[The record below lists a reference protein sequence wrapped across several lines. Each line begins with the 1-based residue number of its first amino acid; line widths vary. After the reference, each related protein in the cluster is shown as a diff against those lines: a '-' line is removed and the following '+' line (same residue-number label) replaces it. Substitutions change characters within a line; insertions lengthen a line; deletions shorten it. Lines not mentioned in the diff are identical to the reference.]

1 MRRGF
6 TVIEVV
12 IVVALFS
19 VISITLMEL
28 LTAENRTTAALMDDL
43 TVNNEARSILQHV
56 SRDIRS
62 ATEVVLEQNQI
73 NPPENE
79 IGLDESRGKLLLRY
93 ASPVVEP
100 GTADLWRF
108 QVEYKLVG
116 KNQPPPATVPQAKA
130 KSYTFLGQSGTKWV
144 FPLLREVS
152 VFQQGTP
159 RVKET
164 KLIGWVRELDFYQR
178 QPPRQQQQGMQ
189 VQTVSLPTVYLKLV
203 MSAFKPG
210 PAGAA
215 GLVEAYREE
224 FRTGVTV
231 RSIVPSITGRL

>member
-12 IVVALFS
+12 ITIALFS
-19 VISITLMEL
+19 VISMTLMEL

-43 TVNNEARSILQHV
+43 TVNNEARAILQNV

-62 ATEVVLEQNQI
+62 ATEVVLDATQI
-73 NPPENE
+73 NPPANT
-79 IGLDESRGKLLLRY
+79 IGIDERLGKLTLRY

-100 GTADLWRF
+100 GTSDLRRF
-108 QVEYKLVG
+108 QVDYKLVG
-116 KNQPPPATVPQAKA
+116 KSQQPPQTLPQAKA
-130 KSYTFLGQSGTKWV
+130 RRYTFLGQGEKWV

-152 VFQQGTP
+152 VLERGTP
-159 RVKET
+159 RSKEL
-164 KLIGWVRELDFYQR
+164 KLIGWVRELSFYQN
-178 QPPRQQQQGMQ
+178 QPAPPAGQQVETMA
-189 VQTVSLPTVYLKLV
+189 LPTVYLKLT

-210 PAGAA
+210 PAGQ
-215 GLVEAYREE
+215 LVEAYREE
-224 FRTGVTV
+224 FATGVTV